1 LILLDTN
8 TVIHY
13 LKGEETVVATL
24 HASSR
29 HEVAIPSLTVYEIE
43 YGNRKTGSPKRRA
56 IVSALLG
63 AVSHIPFDYEA
74 ALEAA
79 RIRVELE
86 ARGLVIGPID
96 LLIAG
101 IAVSRGA
108 VLATSNTREF
118 SRVKGLRLTDWT
130 SVRQRE

>member
-8 TVIHY
+8 TVIYY
-13 LKGEETVVATL
+13 LKGVETVVGRL
-24 HASSR
+24 HATSR

-43 YGNRKTGSPKRRA
+43 YGNRKTGSPRRRA
-56 IVSALLG
+56 VVSALLG
-63 AVSHIPFDYEA
+63 AITHVPFDFEA
-74 ALEAA
+74 AQEAA

-86 ARGLVIGPID
+86 ARGQVIGPMD

-118 SRVKGLRLTDWT
+118 SRVKHLRLIDWT
-130 SVRQRE
+130 K

>member
-1 LILLDTN
+1 MILLDTN
-8 TVIHY
+8 TVIYY
-13 LKGEETVVATL
+13 LKGVETVIGRLQAT
-24 HASSR
+24 SR

-43 YGNRKTGSPKRRA
+43 YGNRKTGSPRRRA
-56 IVSALLG
+56 VVSALL
-63 AVSHIPFDYEA
+63 AAITHVPFDFEA
-74 ALEAA
+74 AQEAA

-86 ARGLVIGPID
+86 ARGQVIGPMD

-118 SRVKGLRLTDWT
+118 SRVKHLRLIDWT
-130 SVRQRE
+130 K

>member
-8 TVIHY
+8 TVIYY
-13 LKGEETVVATL
+13 LKGVEAVIARL

-43 YGNRKTGSPKRRA
+43 YGNRKTGSRRRA
-56 IVSALLG
+56 IVSALLS
-63 AVSHIPFDYEA
+63 AITQVPFDREA
-74 ALEAA
+74 AQEAA
-79 RIRVELE
+79 RIRTDLE
-86 ARGLVIGPID
+86 NRGMVIGPID

-101 IAVSRGA
+101 VAVSRGA

-118 SRVKGLRLTDWT
+118 SRVKGLRLIDWT
-130 SVRQRE
+130 K

>member
-8 TVIHY
+8 TVIYY
-13 LKGEETVVATL
+13 LKGVEPVIARL

-43 YGNRKTGSPKRRA
+43 YGNRKTGSPRRRA
-56 IVSALLG
+56 VVSALLG
-63 AVSHIPFDYEA
+63 AITHVPFDFDAAQEA
-74 ALEAA
+74 AQ
-79 RIRVELE
+79 IRVDLE
-86 ARGLVIGPID
+86 ARGLVIGPMD

-130 SVRQRE
+130 K

>member
-1 LILLDTN
+1 MILLDTN
-8 TVIHY
+8 TVIYY
-13 LKGEETVVATL
+13 LKGVEPVIARL

-43 YGNRKTGSPKRRA
+43 YGNRKTGSPRRRA
-56 IVSALLG
+56 VVSALLG
-63 AVSHIPFDYEA
+63 AITHVPFDFDAAQEA
-74 ALEAA
+74 AQ
-79 RIRVELE
+79 IRVDLE
-86 ARGLVIGPID
+86 ARGLVIGPMD

-130 SVRQRE
+130 K

>member
-8 TVIHY
+8 TVIYY
-13 LKGEETVVATL
+13 LKGVETVIARL
-24 HASSR
+24 HAASR
-29 HEVAIPSLTVYEIE
+29 HEVAIPSPTVYEIE
-43 YGNRKTGSPKRRA
+43 YGNRKTGSPRRRA
-56 IVSALLG
+56 VVSALLG
-63 AVSHIPFDYEA
+63 AITHVPFDFDAAQEA
-74 ALEAA
+74 AQ
-79 RIRVELE
+79 IRVDLE
-86 ARGLVIGPID
+86 ARGLVIGPMD

-130 SVRQRE
+130 K

>member
-8 TVIHY
+8 TVIYY
-13 LKGEETVVATL
+13 LKGVEAVVSRL
-24 HASSR
+24 HAASR

-43 YGNRKTGSPKRRA
+43 YGNRKIGSPRRRA
-56 IVSALLG
+56 IASALLT
-63 AVSHIPFDYEA
+63 ALTQVPFDYQA
-74 ALEAA
+74 AQEAA
-79 RIRVELE
+79 RIRIELE
-86 ARGLVIGPID
+86 TRGIVIGPID

-118 SRVKGLRLTDWT
+118 SRVKNLRLTDWT
-130 SVRQRE
+130 K

>member
-8 TVIHY
+8 TVIYY
-13 LKGEETVVATL
+13 LKGVPNVVARL
-24 HASSR
+24 HAASR

-43 YGNRKTGSPKRRA
+43 YGSLKSGSSRRKAVAS
-56 IVSALLG
+56 VLLG
-63 AVSHIPFDYEA
+63 ALTQVPFDREA
-74 ALEAA
+74 AQEAA
-79 RIRVELE
+79 RIRIDLE

-118 SRVKGLRLTDWT
+118 SRVKHLRLIDWT
-130 SVRQRE
+130 R